1 MEQFLRK
8 FMSEECYYQINPLWS
23 VERQRIG
30 KALKI
35 IGHSGVPFRSLLW
48 HVSCVTPIKTSGGFE
63 VEIHLYR
70 LKPSFLTRGTV
81 KTIREAQCW
90 NISNVLW
97 KLVVLIF
104 PLTFIFINSL
114 VINFGTFQLKMEGD
128 DMRVTLEFM
137 HLKAWFLQLICW
149 VRK

>member
-8 FMSEECYYQINPLWS
+8 FMSEECYCQINPLWS
-23 VERQRIG
+23 VEWQWIG

-35 IGHSGVPFRSLLW
+35 NGHSGVPFQSLLW

-70 LKPSFLTRGTV
+70 LKPSFLTRGAGE
-81 KTIREAQCW
+81 TIREAQVW

-97 KLVVLIF
+97 KAVVLIF
-104 PLTFIFINSL
+104 SPHIHLYKLFSYKFWCI
-114 VINFGTFQLKMEGD
+114 QLKMKRGG
-128 DMRVTLEFM
+128 MMFTLEFM
-137 HLKAWFLQLICW
+137 H
-149 VRK
+149 